1 MMTTLILA
9 ASMIASA
16 TDSGAV
22 TRTMSVY
29 SDSLHGQTMANGE
42 VYDKN
47 RLTAASND
55 FPLNSRVRISYNGKS
70 VVVRITDRMARRFT
84 NRRIDASRALWNRLT
99 DGASSGLRSVRVE
112 RV

>member
-1 MMTTLILA
+1 MMTTLLLA
-9 ASMIASA
+9 TSIAS
-16 TDSGAV
+16 SWNSSAV

-55 FPLNSRVRISYNGKS
+55 YPLNSRVRISYNGKS
-70 VVVRITDRMARRFT
+70 VDVRITDRMARRFT
-84 NRRIDASRALWNRLT
+84 GRRIDASRALWNRLT
-99 DGASSGLRSVRVE
+99 GNADSGLRSVRVE
-112 RV
+112 RL